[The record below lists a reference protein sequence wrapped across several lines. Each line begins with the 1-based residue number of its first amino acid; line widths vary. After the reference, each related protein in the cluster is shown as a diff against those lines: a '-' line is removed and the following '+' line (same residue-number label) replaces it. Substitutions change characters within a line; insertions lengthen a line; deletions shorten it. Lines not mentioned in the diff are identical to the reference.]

1 MSLAWAHACLHM
13 GINGRRDFEKGFEEK
28 EAADPSL
35 GCGQLSGQSC
45 WAEFIRL
52 TFVSFIAFHSQIAK
66 CPGHFWV
73 QEMAL
78 FWGRVTWFSIAGFC
92 FGGVQT
98 EARFFCKWVD
108 WCAQQAQLQGHEL
121 LWLNMDETCV
131 QRGMP
136 TASGAV
142 VGPTVFHIVYL
153 LGLAA
158 NYLGSLSLIPTH
170 SFTRDAT
177 RLRRCLRNVE
187 KGENQKQQHL
197 R

>member
-45 WAEFIRL
+45 WAEFK
-52 TFVSFIAFHSQIAK
+52 TYVCVFHCFSFPNCQMSGPFLG
-66 CPGHFWV
+66 PGNGPILGPRHIVFYCGV
-73 QEMAL
+73 L
-78 FWGRVTWFSIAGFC
+78 FW
-92 FGGVQT
+92 GVQT
-98 EARFFCKWVD
+98 EARFLCKWVD

-142 VGPTVFHIVYL
+142 AGPTVFHIVYL